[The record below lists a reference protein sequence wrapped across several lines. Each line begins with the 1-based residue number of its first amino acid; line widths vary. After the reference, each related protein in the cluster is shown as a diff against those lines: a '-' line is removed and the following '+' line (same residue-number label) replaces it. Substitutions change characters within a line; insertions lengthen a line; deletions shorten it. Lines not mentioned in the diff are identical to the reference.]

1 MNDTLLWAIIGTV
14 LKSLF
19 VDKHASKFMKR
30 LVTDASRR
38 IWIGFLVFFYFCVI
52 FYRVECDGY
61 FYVFGG
67 YHGYEDETYAMES
80 YSNLLFR

>member
-38 IWIGFLVFFYFCVI
+38 I
-52 FYRVECDGY
+52 
-61 FYVFGG
+61 
-67 YHGYEDETYAMES
+67 
-80 YSNLLFR
+80 